1 MKKTILSLA
10 LMLGFCTTNMTAQQR
25 LLGGDISMLTKY
37 EQAGTI
43 YRDAKGKKMKALK
56 LFKKAGWNA
65 MRLRLFVDPSQA
77 SGEHKDEGVCQDI
90 DYVKQLGKRIKKAGF
105 QLMLDFHYSDTWAD
119 PGKQFTPASWQGASA
134 ETLAD
139 SVYQYTKR
147 SLLAMKHAGAEP
159 DLIQVGNE
167 ISFGMLWPT
176 AKTLPTE
183 DTNWQEFIAMLK
195 QGCKAC
201 REICP
206 KAKIIIHTEQAGKWD
221 NTKAFYDRLTT
232 ANLDYDIIGLSY
244 YPMWHDRIPVLHNT
258 LDNLA
263 QRYPG
268 KQVMIVEAAAY
279 YSHKN
284 DKWAKS
290 ADEFSEFYPIS
301 VEGQT
306 TFTRNL
312 VQELSKHPQ
321 VTGLFWWFPEENES
335 GNTQIK
341 SWLNRGLFD
350 NETGKALPSID
361 EMKKFLK

>member
-1 MKKTILSLA
+1 MKKLLLITILELCVLSL
-10 LMLGFCTTNMTAQQR
+10 NAQQR

-43 YRDAKGKKMKALK
+43 YRNSEGKKTDALK
-56 LFKKAGWNA
+56 LFKKEGWNA
-65 MRLRLFVDPSQA
+65 MRLRLFVDPNQA
-77 SGEHKDEGVCQDI
+77 PEENKGEGVCQDL
-90 DYVKQLGKRIKKAGF
+90 DYVMKLGKRIKKAGF

-134 ETLAD
+134 EVLAD

-147 SLLAMKHAGAEP
+147 SLIAMKKAGAEP
-159 DLIQVGNE
+159 ELIQVGNE

-176 AKTLPTE
+176 AKTVPTE
-183 DTNWQEFIAMLK
+183 DNNWKEFIAMLR

-206 KAKIIIHTEQAGKWD
+206 KAKIIIHTEQAGKWE
-221 NTKAFYDRLTT
+221 NTKAFYDRLE
-232 ANLDYDIIGLSY
+232 AAKLDYDIIGLSY
-244 YPMWHDRIPVLHNT
+244 YPMWHERIPVLHAT

-263 QRYPG
+263 QRYP
-268 KQVMIVEAAAY
+268 KKEVMIVEAAAY
-279 YSHKN
+279 YSHQN

-306 TFTRNL
+306 AFTRDL
-312 VQELSKHPQ
+312 VEELNKHPQ
-321 VTGLFWWFPEENES
+321 VTGLFWWFPEENAS
-335 GNTQIK
+335 GNPLIK

-350 NETGKALPSID
+350 NNTGKALPALH
-361 EMKKFLK
+361 EMKKFIKK